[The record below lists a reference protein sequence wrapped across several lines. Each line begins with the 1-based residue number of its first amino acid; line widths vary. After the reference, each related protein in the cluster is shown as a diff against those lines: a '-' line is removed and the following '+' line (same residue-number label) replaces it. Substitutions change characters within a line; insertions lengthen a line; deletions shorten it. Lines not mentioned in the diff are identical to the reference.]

1 MADQREAPD
10 RPVVIVSNRGPVSYR
25 EEAGELVIRRG
36 AGGLVTSLAP
46 LAGNDATWI
55 AAAIS
60 DADRAAARRGAVDT
74 AGFRVRLL
82 DVDPDIYRLAY
93 DVVSNE
99 TLWFV
104 HHHLFE
110 LARRPRFDTDF
121 ATAWAAYRAV
131 NSQFADAVAE
141 EAPDGA
147 AVLVQ
152 DYHLTLL
159 APQLRDQRPDLRLV
173 HFSHTPFAVPDLLRV
188 LPAEPLT
195 EMLDGMAEHDACGF
209 HSARWAASF
218 IDGCREMLAR
228 APKTFVAPLAPD
240 PADLQASAAMP
251 DCDAALAALET
262 AAGDRRV
269 IVRVDRIELSK
280 NLLRGFHAFDD
291 MLERHEQWRGRVM
304 FAAFCYPSREGL
316 PEYLAY
322 RHEVEWLVRQLN
334 DKWGTDDWTPI
345 LFDAHDHYPSAVAAL
360 RRYDVLLVNPIR
372 DGLNLVAKE
381 GPILNE
387 HDGIVV
393 LSTEAGAFD
402 ELEGAVRAVNPFDVS
417 ATADALASA
426 LATSADERRR
436 EAAELE
442 RRAKARSPQQW
453 LTDQLAAAD

>member
-1 MADQREAPD
+1 VAD
-10 RPVVIVSNRGPVSYR
+10 RPVVIVSNRGPVSFR
-25 EEAGELVIRRG
+25 EQNGEFVARRG
-36 AGGLVTSLAP
+36 AGGLVTGLGS

-60 DADRAAARRGAVDT
+60 DADRAAASEGAVET
-74 AGFRVRLL
+74 GGFRVRLL
-82 DVDPDIYRLAY
+82 DVDPSVYRLAY
-93 DVVSNE
+93 DVVSNA

-110 LARRPRFDTDF
+110 LARRPRFDTNF
-121 ATAWAAYRAV
+121 TEAWAAYRAV
-131 NSQFADAVAE
+131 NAQFADAVAE

-159 APQLRDQRPDLRLV
+159 APQLRDQRPDLRMV

-188 LPAEPLT
+188 LPAEPLI
-195 EMLDGMAEHDACGF
+195 ELLDGMAEHDACGF
-209 HSARWAASF
+209 HSARWAAAF
-218 IDGCREMLAR
+218 IDGCREMLGH

-251 DCDAALAALET
+251 ECDAALAELET
-262 AAGDRRV
+262 ATGNRQL

-291 MLERHEQWRGRVM
+291 MLERYPHHRGRVL

-322 RHEVEWLVRQLN
+322 RQEVEGLVRQLN
-334 DKWGTDDWTPI
+334 DKWAADDWTPI
-345 LFDAHDHYPSAVAAL
+345 LFDPRDDYPLSVAAL

-381 GPILNE
+381 GAILNE
-387 HDGIVV
+387 RDGVVV

-417 ATADALASA
+417 ATADALAGA
-426 LATSADERRR
+426 LATSSEQRRR
-436 EAAELE
+436 EAAELA
-442 RRAKARSPQQW
+442 RRARARSPQEW
-453 LTDQLAAAD
+453 LSDQLAAAD